1 MKPVGST
8 KSSIDDD
15 GDGDGEDRA
24 TAMDADVNLKEED
37 DRQLAA
43 DEEMPVADCGGGG
56 GGGGGGAAGS
66 RVRGPWSPEEDAVLT
81 GLVAKFGARNWSLIA
96 RGIPGRSGKSC
107 RLRWCNQLDPSVK
120 RKPFTDE
127 EDLIIIKAH
136 AMHGNKWA
144 AIAKLLPGRTD
155 NAIKNH
161 WNSTLRRKGIW
172 LGRSKTRH
180 TDMMEESWPVE
191 TNASS
196 EETLSA
202 GDSQSNRPRD
212 GTEIAV
218 ENGLKQNETE
228 AQRMDGLSVAEKTQN
243 TVSRPQPRVSAFR
256 IYKPEKSSSTG
267 SGFSK
272 EIHAQGPSMLTF
284 KTELGVH
291 NFLDDVHSDPK
302 IPPHCGYGC
311 CASPTGFHS
320 KSSLLGPDFVDY
332 EEPPSYSTLDLM
344 SVALDLN
351 NTAWIK
357 TGLVNGGSQIPE
369 TGEFRRLRDTN
380 SSYLGLFEPNKKT
393 EHTCFQE
400 GKNKLP

>member
-1 MKPVGST
+1 MKPVGGT
-8 KSSIDDD
+8 KSSIDE
-15 GDGDGEDRA
+15 EDRA
-24 TAMDADVNLKEED
+24 TATGTDVKLKEEA
-37 DRQLAA
+37 RQLAA
-43 DEEMPVADCGGGG
+43 EEEEMPVADCGGGG
-56 GGGGGGAAGS
+56 GGS

-120 RKPFTDE
+120 RKPFNDE

-136 AMHGNKWA
+136 ALHGNKWA

-161 WNSTLRRKGIW
+161 WNSTLRRKGIG
-172 LGRSKTRH
+172 LGRSQTRP
-180 TDMMEESWPVE
+180 TDMMEDSWPVE

-196 EETLSA
+196 EETMSA
-202 GDSQSNRPRD
+202 EDSQSNRPQD
-212 GTEIAV
+212 GREIAI

-228 AQRMDGLSVAEKTQN
+228 AQRRDGLSVAETTHN

-256 IYKPEKSSSTG
+256 IYKPERNSSTG

-272 EIHAQGPSMLTF
+272 DMHAQGPSMLAF
-284 KTELGVH
+284 KTELVAH
-291 NFLDDVHSDPK
+291 NFLDDAHEDLK

-311 CASPTGFHS
+311 CASPTGLHS
-320 KSSLLGPDFVDY
+320 ESSLLGPDFVDY

-357 TGLVNGGSQIPE
+357 TGLVNSGSQIPE
-369 TGEFRRLRDTN
+369 TGEFRRKCQGDTG
-380 SSYLGLFEPNKKT
+380 SSYLGLFVPNKKT
-393 EHTCFQE
+393 EHTRFEE
-400 GKNKLP
+400 GKDKLA

>member
-1 MKPVGST
+1 MKPIGGAE
-8 KSSIDDD
+8 SSA
-15 GDGDGEDRA
+15 GEEDRA
-24 TAMDADVNLKEED
+24 SAMDADVNLKLEVEGEEEEAPLP
-37 DRQLAA
+37 LAA
-43 DEEMPVADCGGGG
+43 AEEGMPVAGCGGGG
-56 GGGGGGAAGS
+56 GGAGS

-81 GLVAKFGARNWSLIA
+81 ELVAKFGARNWSLIA

-107 RLRWCNQLDPSVK
+107 RLRWCNQLDPGVK

-161 WNSTLRRKGIW
+161 WNSTLRRKGIG
-172 LGRSKTRH
+172 LGRSKTRP
-180 TDMMEESWPVE
+180 TDMMEDSWPVE

-202 GDSQSNRPRD
+202 GDSQSNRARD
-212 GTEIAV
+212 GREITV
-218 ENGLKQNETE
+218 ENGPKQNETE
-228 AQRMDGLSVAEKTQN
+228 AQRRDGLSVAEATQY
-243 TVSRPQPRVSAFR
+243 TVSRPQPRFSAFR
-256 IYKPEKSSSTG
+256 IYKPEKSSSVG

-272 EIHAQGPSMLTF
+272 EIHALGPSMLAF
-284 KTELGVH
+284 KTEHGVH
-291 NFLDDVHSDPK
+291 NFLDDAHGDPK

-320 KSSLLGPDFVDY
+320 ESSLLGPDFVDY

-357 TGLVNGGSQIPE
+357 TGLVNGGSQLPE
-369 TGEFRRLRDTN
+369 TGEFPENPSWRHWFLI
-380 SSYLGLFEPNKKT
+380 LGFI
-393 EHTCFQE
+393 
-400 GKNKLP
+400 

>member
-1 MKPVGST
+1 MKPIAGT
-8 KSSIDDD
+8 KSTI
-15 GDGDGEDRA
+15 DGEDRA
-24 TAMDADVNLKEED
+24 TAMGTDVKLKEEAQ
-37 DRQLAA
+37 QLAS
-43 DEEMPVADCGGGG
+43 EEGEMPVVDCGGGG
-56 GGGGGGAAGS
+56 TGS

-161 WNSTLRRKGIW
+161 WNSTLRRKGIC
-172 LGRSKTRH
+172 LGTSQTRP
-180 TDMMEESWPVE
+180 TDMMEDSWPVE

-202 GDSQSNRPRD
+202 GDSQSNRPQD
-212 GTEIAV
+212 GREIAI
-218 ENGLKQNETE
+218 ENELKQNETE
-228 AQRMDGLSVAEKTQN
+228 AQRRDGVSVAEATHN

-256 IYKPEKSSSTG
+256 IYKPERSSSIG

-272 EIHAQGPSMLTF
+272 DIHAQGPSMLAF
-284 KTELGVH
+284 KTELGAH
-291 NFLDDVHSDPK
+291 NFLDDDRK

-311 CASPTGFHS
+311 CASPTGLHS
-320 KSSLLGPDFVDY
+320 ESSLLGPDFVDY
-332 EEPPSYSTLDLM
+332 EEEPPSYSTLDLM

-351 NTAWIK
+351 NSAWIK
-357 TGLVNGGSQIPE
+357 TGLVSGSSQIPE
-369 TGEFRRLRDTN
+369 TGEFWRNRQGDTG
-380 SSYLGLFEPNKKT
+380 SSYLGLFVPNKKT
-393 EHTCFQE
+393 QHIRFEE
-400 GKNKLP
+400 GKNKLA